1 MSKKHRH
8 FSTILN
14 YTEHF
19 CMFVSEKN
27 GCVSISSF
35 ASLVGIF
42 IGITSSAI
50 RLLQQLYS
58 KKNMIK

>member
-8 FSTILN
+8 FSAILY

-35 ASLVGIF
+35 DSLVGIF

-50 RLLQQLYS
+50 RLLQ
-58 KKNMIK
+58 